1 MLKQQRHALVFG
13 AVLGIALIGTLG
25 YWLWPH
31 AVTVVDP
38 DSTRERIENVSAE
51 TLTGEQV
58 SLGDLRGKVVL
69 VNFWAT
75 WCGACRSE
83 MPGFQAVYD
92 EHRDQDFT
100 ILAFSVDETGSG
112 TVRNFLQEHGYT
124 FPVAMVTE
132 AATRSFGVRGV
143 PVSYLID
150 RKGDIRQTIYGAFHE
165 DDLDAAVRQLL
176 AE

>member
-1 MLKQQRHALVFG
+1 
-13 AVLGIALIGTLG
+13 
-25 YWLWPH
+25 
-31 AVTVVDP
+31 
-38 DSTRERIENVSAE
+38 
-51 TLTGEQV
+51 V
-58 SLGDLRGKVVL
+58 SLIDLRGKVVL

-92 EHRDQDFT
+92 EHRGQDFT

-112 TVRNFLQEHGYT
+112 TVRDFLQEHGYT

-143 PVSYLID
+143 PVSFLVD
-150 RKGDIRQTIYGAFHE
+150 RKGDIRQTVYGAFHE

-176 AE
+176 LE